1 MCRGY
6 LRTMEAFLAVTILL
20 FALYQVQI
28 NIPAEIPPDHGL
40 LRLNRI
46 AQDIANIYCYSSDTR
61 RSALED
67 NSLEDVTLEIP
78 PDIDYRITLYD
89 QNWNI
94 LDTVGN
100 STTKE
105 KAVKTCLITGY
116 IQGNQKFSGIRYIK
130 VETWFR

>member
-1 MCRGY
+1 
-6 LRTMEAFLAVTILL
+6 MEAFLAVTILL

-28 NIPAEIPPDHGL
+28 NIPSKIPPDYGL

-67 NSLEDVTLEIP
+67 NLLEHTPLEIP
-78 PDIDYRITLYD
+78 ADIDYRVTLYD
-89 QNWNI
+89 RNWNI
-94 LDTVGN
+94 LDTIGN

-105 KAVKTCLITGY
+105 KAVKTCIITGY

-130 VETWFR
+130 VETWFK